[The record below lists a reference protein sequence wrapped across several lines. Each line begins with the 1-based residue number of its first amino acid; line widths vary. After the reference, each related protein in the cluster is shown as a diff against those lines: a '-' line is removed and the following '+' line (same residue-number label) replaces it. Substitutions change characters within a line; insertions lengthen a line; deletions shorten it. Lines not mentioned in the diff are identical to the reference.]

1 MFSIF
6 EQVLLML
13 LFAAI
18 GFILCK
24 TKLAEAGMAK
34 ILSTIVAFIFLPATI
49 FKSFSTNAT
58 LAYISQK
65 YPLMLVS
72 IGVLTVV
79 ATATYFI
86 AKAMDKQDYMR
97 RLYHYSLT
105 IANYAYLGYPLVS
118 ALYGEQALLDVLIFC
133 LPMSLYTN
141 ILGYCSLTKQKITF
155 KKLLNPP
162 VLAALL
168 GTAFGLLQIPLP
180 NVVTTLIG
188 NAAACM
194 APVCMLMT
202 GMVISQYRLRD
213 LLSDKKT
220 YLIVALRLIV
230 IPTVIALALHLL
242 GLRFAVLPALIAYA
256 VPCGMNTILFPRLI
270 GEDCRP
276 GASMLFLSTAACMAT
291 IPLLITLFQGAF

>member
-1 MFSIF
+1 MFAIF
-6 EQVLLML
+6 EQILLML
-13 LFAAI
+13 LFATI
-18 GFILCK
+18 GFVLCK
-24 TKLAEAGMAK
+24 TKLVEAGMSK
-34 ILSTIVAFIFLPATI
+34 ILSTIVVYVFLPATI

-58 LAYISQK
+58 PQYLSQK

-72 IGVLTVV
+72 VGVLAVV
-79 ATATYFI
+79 AVATYFI
-86 AKAMDKQDYMR
+86 ARLMDKKDYMR

-118 ALYGEQALLDVLIFC
+118 TLYGEQALLDILIFC
-133 LPMSLYTN
+133 LPLSLYTN
-141 ILGYCSLTKQKITF
+141 IAGYCSLTKQKITF

-168 GTAFGLLQIPLP
+168 GTAFGLLRIPLP
-180 NVVTTLIG
+180 SVITTLVG

-202 GMVISQYRLRD
+202 GMVISQYRIGD

-220 YLIVALRLIV
+220 YLIVLLRLLV
-230 IPTVIALALHLL
+230 IPTAVALSLHLL
-242 GLRFAVLPALIAYA
+242 GLRFAVLPALITYA

-276 GASMLFLSTAACMAT
+276 GASMLFVSTTTCVAT
-291 IPLLITLFQGAF
+291 IPLLLTLFEGAF